1 MKLLGEGGVR
11 QLSRNRWECWQFV
24 DDDGKRKQRTRRVHG
39 GKKDA
44 IEALRGL
51 RDELDAQV
59 PNSDMFAA
67 YAASW
72 ALQRRNSGQYGVGTL
87 ENDRRNVDALCRVI
101 GAERMDAL
109 TPALCREA
117 LSVAKHDFNASGRTL
132 SNTTM
137 NKMQVTFNAIMQQAA
152 DDGIIAA
159 NPLARVK
166 LPKVDTAERTALDDA
181 QLSALLDALDA
192 MEVDGR
198 VMAVYLMAEL
208 GLRRGEACALLD
220 GDIDGGLVHVC
231 RAVKE
236 RDCSVGKPKSAAG
249 ERTLP
254 MTARLAGKVDEWREL
269 RRESGLGGAP
279 TLCCTS
285 QGGTLW
291 PQKLDWWWRAHR
303 EELGVPGLTMH
314 ELRHSNLTKM
324 ARLLPSPF
332 DLRDWAGWSTLGPAA
347 VYVHRD
353 MSALEAAV
361 RKVDE
366 GR

>member
-1 MKLLGEGGVR
+1 MRLIGEGGVR

-24 DDDGKRKQRTRRVHG
+24 EVDGKRKQRTRRVHG

-44 IEALRGL
+44 LEALRGL
-51 RDELDAQV
+51 RSELEGQV
-59 PNSDMFAA
+59 PNSETFAA

-72 ALQRRNSGQYGVGTL
+72 ALQRRNSGQFGVGTL

-152 DDGIIAA
+152 DDGVISS
-159 NPLARVK
+159 NPLARMK
-166 LPKVDTAERTALDDA
+166 LPRVDTPEKRALDDA

-198 VMAVYLMAEL
+198 VMAVYLMCEL

-220 GDIDGGLVHVC
+220 EDVDGGMVRVHL
-231 RAVKE
+231 AAKE
-236 RDCSVGKPKSAAG
+236 RDGSIGKPKSAAG
-249 ERTLP
+249 IRVLP
-254 MTARLAGKVDEWREL
+254 MTARLAKKVEEWREV
-269 RRESGLGGAP
+269 RRESGIGDAP

-291 PQKLDWWWRAHR
+291 PQKLDWWWRRHR
-303 EELGVPGLTMH
+303 DGLGAPGLTMH

-332 DLRDWAGWSTLGPAA
+332 DLRDWAGWSTLAPASI
-347 VYVHRD
+347 YVHKD

-361 RKVDE
+361 RRVDE
-366 GR
+366 AR